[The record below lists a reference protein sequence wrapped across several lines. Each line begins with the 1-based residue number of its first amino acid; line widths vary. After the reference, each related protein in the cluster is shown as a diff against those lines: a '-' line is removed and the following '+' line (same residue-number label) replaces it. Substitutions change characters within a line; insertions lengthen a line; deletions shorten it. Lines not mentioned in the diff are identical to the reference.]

1 MMHSR
6 TGIRLK
12 TIAVVLAAAAP
23 YLLAAGTPDLFQ
35 AIRSGDARA
44 VKAQLRAGADKDA
57 PGDAGLTPLM
67 YAVMTAGEPVMQALL
82 RAGANVNAANP
93 DGVTAL
99 HIASFDARKTRL
111 LIDAGAGVNAAT
123 KAGETPLFVASTRSG
138 NVQTAALLLTK
149 GANASAKTATGLTAL
164 GGAALFGDAALMRLL
179 IANRAKAADT
189 PDLARAAAAGHCF
202 ECLKL
207 ALDQGASANGATRNG
222 RSALQDAAGF
232 GHIDMVRLLVEKG
245 ADIQA
250 ADSRGYTAVM
260 RAVLSYEPG
269 SSKVVEYLL
278 SLGADLKSKN
288 ETGETALSLALRFGE
303 TQVAAMLR
311 KAGAPEPRSTIRV
324 PEPLAEN
331 TVREAIERSLP
342 LLQRI
347 GEPVYKLRGCTSCH
361 HNTLPA
367 LTVAMARSRGFR
379 VDEAA
384 ARKEYDTAIA
394 TAGGRRNRT
403 NVLGIGVPDINPYPL
418 IGIAAENSTP
428 NQSTD
433 EMVHHVSTRQEPGG
447 RFRGFDYRPPQEYSD
462 ITFTA
467 SALRAMQLFQLPGRT
482 AEFKDRIQRAGK
494 WLASQKPRD
503 TEEHALRLMGLV
515 WAGADKPA
523 LQDAIRALLALQ
535 REDGGWAQTAGLYTD
550 AYATGE
556 SLYALYLAGVAAS
569 HEAYQRG
576 VGFLLKSQRKNGS
589 WFVASRSH
597 PVQPLFDAGFPY
609 IRHQWIS
616 AAASAW
622 STMALLAT
630 VPEPTGASPRAK
642 SEPLRPTRSE

>member
-1 MMHSR
+1 
-6 TGIRLK
+6 
-12 TIAVVLAAAAP
+12 
-23 YLLAAGTPDLFQ
+23 
-35 AIRSGDARA
+35 
-44 VKAQLRAGADKDA
+44 
-57 PGDAGLTPLM
+57 
-67 YAVMTAGEPVMQALL
+67 MQALIQ
-82 RAGANVNAANP
+82 AGANVNAANP

-99 HIASFDARKTRL
+99 HMAAFDAGKTRL
-111 LIDAGAGVNAAT
+111 LIDAGAIVNATT

-138 NVQTAALLLTK
+138 NVQTAELLLSK
-149 GANASAKTATGLTAL
+149 GANASVKTATGLSAL

-179 IANRAKAADT
+179 MANGAKAADT
-189 PDLARAAAAGHCF
+189 PDLARTSAAGHCF

-250 ADSRGYTAVM
+250 ADSRGYTALM

-269 SSKVVEYLL
+269 SAKVVEYLL
-278 SLGADLKSKN
+278 SLGAGVSSKN
-288 ETGETALSLALRFGE
+288 ETGETALSFALRFGDTE
-303 TQVAAMLR
+303 VAAMLR

-367 LTVAMARSRGFR
+367 MTVAMARSRGFR
-379 VDEAA
+379 IDEAA
-384 ARKEYDTAIA
+384 ARKEYDSAIA
-394 TAGGRRNRT
+394 AAEGRRNRT

-433 EMVHHVSTRQEPGG
+433 AMVHHVSTRQEPSG

-467 SALRAMQLFQLPGRT
+467 TALRAMQLFPLPGRT
-482 AEFKDRIQRAGK
+482 AEFKDRIERAAK
-494 WLASQKPRD
+494 WLASQRPRD
-503 TEEHALRLMGLV
+503 TEEHALRLMGLK
-515 WAGADKPA
+515 WAGAGKT
-523 LQDAIRALLALQ
+523 LVQDGIRALRALQ
-535 REDGGWAQTAGLYTD
+535 RDDGGWAQIALLSTD

-556 SLYALYLAGVAAS
+556 SLYALNLAGVPAS

-576 VGFLLKSQRKNGS
+576 VRYLLKTQRKNGA

-597 PVQPLFDAGFPY
+597 PVQSLFDAGFPY
-609 IRHQWIS
+609 IHHQWIS

-630 VPEPTGASPRAK
+630 VPEPNGTSPRAK
-642 SEPLRPTRSE
+642 SGPPRPTRSE